1 MTKAR
6 TAGPVLELPEDL
18 APGPPPVPPDL
29 DDRRRRPDPEPRPP
43 AGPVVTNARLGM
55 LVFLGA
61 EAMFFTG
68 LIGAFLVFRLGSLT
82 WPPAGQPRLP
92 LLVTGVN
99 TAVLL
104 ASGVT
109 MARALR
115 AIRRG
120 DRRGLVRGLLV
131 TALLG
136 TIFLAVQGAE
146 WVRLVHFGLT
156 LTAGI
161 YGSIFY
167 TLIGTHGLHVL
178 GAVLWLGVVLAG
190 AARHRFSAARHVP
203 LELCGMYWYFVVGL
217 WPILFALVYLA

>member
-1 MTKAR
+1 
-6 TAGPVLELPEDL
+6 
-18 APGPPPVPPDL
+18 
-29 DDRRRRPDPEPRPP
+29 
-43 AGPVVTNARLGM
+43 
-55 LVFLGA
+55 
-61 EAMFFTG
+61 
-68 LIGAFLVFRLGSLT
+68 
-82 WPPAGQPRLP
+82 
-92 LLVTGVN
+92 
-99 TAVLL
+99 
-104 ASGVT
+104 
-109 MARALR
+109 
-115 AIRRG
+115 
-120 DRRGLVRGLLV
+120 V

-136 TIFLAVQGAE
+136 TIFLTVQGAE

-178 GAVLWLGVVLAG
+178 GAVLWLLVVLAG